1 MTGPGAAATTRTSTP
16 KSPSF
21 FSIMRLVISSDS
33 GVTVCSMR
41 VGAASRR
48 STCGSLLSCSST
60 NSGFWRSRCTRLDS
74 TTCTISGSITI
85 GACSTSSMRISSA
98 CSSRSR
104 SAISPMR
111 SSSARSRA
119 TARCSRRPSIQ
130 PPMPSARCTHEKRNA
145 PAMPST
151 SAAIHNTPEPRKPR
165 CCIDSG
171 PSRKPST
178 PPEWPPGT
186 RVS

>member
-33 GVTVCSMR
+33 GVTVGSER
-41 VGAASRR
+41 AGAASSR

-74 TTCTISGSITI
+74 TTCTISGSITM
-85 GACSTSSMRISSA
+85 GACCTSSMRTSST
-98 CSSRSR
+98 CCSRSR

-130 PPMPSARCTHEKRNA
+130 PPMPSASRTHEKRSA
-145 PAMPST
+145 PDMPST
-151 SAAIHNTPEPRKPR
+151 SSAIHSTPEPTKPSQ
-165 CCIDSG
+165 CIDSG
-171 PSRKPST
+171 PRK
-178 PPEWPPGT
+178 
-186 RVS
+186 